1 MNTNHKKGRTGLK
14 GMALTVLALLFLLPS
29 SAAGQELIRECNVK
43 GEPSLVRACSEN
55 VWMVYYEDGFG
66 PTFAKVTST
75 GATAD
80 NIGLFGLIAHVTDF
94 EIVNN
99 ILYFCGTSANNTAVM
114 GYFSLTNFPSTL
126 VYTCTVPLIGNCR
139 KLEAGYFN
147 GTRHVL
153 MIGDAL
159 GTSHIIDARDM
170 GSSQWNFNISTY
182 SSGDDFYDDV
192 AVTDNYVVISARD
205 TAQHSAHLYRF
216 NYPTANLPLLPQYNV
231 SYIVPNHSCQ
241 GEVLLDRCVG
251 DTVAYLTRTSSTGFA
266 VGICSMPG
274 NFQTCH
280 IRLASNTNPFELKDI
295 KYNASVRRA
304 DAMMYDLANGSTSI
318 FHITHPIILGGLIPW
333 VTSYSYT
340 GHLFNNQKLLSLDA
354 LGNGRFIA
362 SGSGFNEYGLLDIYR
377 YKYDTWLQCFNSTL
391 ISMTDLKF
399 PRTYDARDFQLSSN
413 YQASAQSTYCIANY
427 IDVTTECQQ

>member
-1 MNTNHKKGRTGLK
+1 
-14 GMALTVLALLFLLPS
+14 MALAVLALLFLLPS
-29 SAAGQELIRECNVK
+29 SATGQELIRECNVK

-80 NIGLFGLIAHVTDF
+80 NICLYGLIAHVADF

-99 ILYFCGTSANNTAVM
+99 ILYFCGTSLSNTAVM

-170 GSSQWNFNISTY
+170 GSNQWNFNISTY
-182 SSGDDFYDDV
+182 SDNDDFYDDV
-192 AVTDNYVVISARD
+192 AVTDNYVVVSARNVAGN
-205 TAQHSAHLYRF
+205 TARLYRF
-216 NYPTANLPLLPQYNV
+216 DQPAANSPLLPQINIPYM
-231 SYIVPNHSCQ
+231 IPNHSCQ
-241 GEVLLDRCVG
+241 GEVLLDECVG
-251 DTVAYLTRTSSTGFA
+251 DTIAYLTRTSSTGFA

-318 FHITHPIILGGLIPW
+318 FHITHPIISVGIFPW

-362 SGSGFNEYGLLDIYR
+362 SGSGFNENGLLDLNKYI
-377 YKYDTWLQCFNSTL
+377 YDTWLLCFNSTL
-391 ISMTDLKF
+391 ITMTVPKF
-399 PRTYDARDFQLSSN
+399 PKTHDIKEQLLSSN
-413 YQASAQSTYCIANY
+413 YQATAQSTYCMSNE

>member
-1 MNTNHKKGRTGLK
+1 MNTKHKTGWTGLK
-14 GMALTVLALLFLLPS
+14 GMALAVLALLSLLPP

-66 PTFAKVTST
+66 PSFAKVTST

-80 NIGLFGLIAHVTDF
+80 NIWLIGLIAHVTDF

-99 ILYFCGTSANNTAVM
+99 ILYFCGISANNTAVM

-126 VYTCTVPLIGNCR
+126 VYTCTVPMISNCR

-153 MIGDAL
+153 MVGDAL

-170 GSSQWNFNISTY
+170 GSNQWNFNISTY
-182 SSGDDFYDDV
+182 SSEDDFYDDV

-205 TAQHSAHLYRF
+205 TAGKARLYRF
-216 NYPTANLPLLPQYNV
+216 NYPAANFPLLPQYNV
-231 SYIVPNHSCQ
+231 SYMIPNHSCQ

-274 NFQTCH
+274 NFLACH

-295 KYNASVRRA
+295 KYNASVRHA

-318 FHITHPIILGGLIPW
+318 FHITHPIILGGLTPW
-333 VTSYSYT
+333 IISYSYT
-340 GHLFNNQKLLSLDA
+340 GHLFNNQKLMSLDA
-354 LGNGRFIA
+354 LSNGRFIA
-362 SGSGFNEYGLLDIYR
+362 SGSGFNETGLLDIYR
-377 YKYDTWLQCFNSTL
+377 YKYDTWLLCFNSTL
-391 ISMTDLKF
+391 ISMTAPKN
-399 PRTYDARDFQLSSN
+399 PRNIYTRYSFLSSN
-413 YQASAQSTYCIANY
+413 HQATAQSVYCLANT